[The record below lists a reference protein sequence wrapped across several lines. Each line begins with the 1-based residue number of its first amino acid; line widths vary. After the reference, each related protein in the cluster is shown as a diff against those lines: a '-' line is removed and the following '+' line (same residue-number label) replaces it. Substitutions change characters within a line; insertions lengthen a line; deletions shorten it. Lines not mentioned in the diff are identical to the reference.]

1 MFYDGR
7 KPGELTPLG
16 ETRVP
21 SVTDLFVAMMQ
32 PAGTQSKEAA

>member
-1 MFYDGR
+1 MLYDGR
-7 KPGELTPLG
+7 AQSELASLG
-16 ETRVP
+16 ETRAP